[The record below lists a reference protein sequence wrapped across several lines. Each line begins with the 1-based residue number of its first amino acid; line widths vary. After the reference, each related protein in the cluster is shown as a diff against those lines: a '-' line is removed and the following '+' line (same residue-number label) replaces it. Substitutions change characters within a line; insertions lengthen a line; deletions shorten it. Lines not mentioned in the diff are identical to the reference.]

1 MGVLKNLQNLSDL
14 EFYKCAEKLQ
24 DDITDFC
31 LRNFGLKKSPRNVNQ
46 IIKDISEEDQSEI
59 NKIFEKYG
67 KTPNQQYASEYPE
80 WFIDNRKRRLLSY
93 TDDLIDFIIEANT
106 IYPTTLRECDDRVIK
121 LLTELV
127 ATFGEDNKGV
137 GIGSQISQV
146 IGIYYPTPIDNYCK
160 VVKACKFCGRYMD
173 DTYIIHLDKKF
184 LRELLNDIKAIC
196 DRLGIVINKKKTQ
209 IVKLSNG
216 FTFLKIRYFYGEHG
230 AIIKIPC
237 RKTITRERRKLRK
250 LRGRLE
256 AGKITAAEIKEQYKS
271 WRGNI
276 IKYKAYKSVRSCDVL
291 YKSLYGGTYGKGENG
306 KRRG

>member
-14 EFYKCAEKLQ
+14 EFYKFAEKLQ

-106 IYPTTLRECDDRVIK
+106 IYPTTLRECDDRRSLQNKSIGICGKIYRDLQHLKRHLPINLNWLAGTIEQVKREEK
-121 LLTELV
+121 LL
-127 ATFGEDNKGV
+127 KG
-137 GIGSQISQV
+137 
-146 IGIYYPTPIDNYCK
+146 
-160 VVKACKFCGRYMD
+160 
-173 DTYIIHLDKKF
+173 
-184 LRELLNDIKAIC
+184 
-196 DRLGIVINKKKTQ
+196 
-209 IVKLSNG
+209 
-216 FTFLKIRYFYGEHG
+216 
-230 AIIKIPC
+230 
-237 RKTITRERRKLRK
+237 
-250 LRGRLE
+250 
-256 AGKITAAEIKEQYKS
+256 

-291 YKSLYGGTYGKGENG
+291 YKSLYGGTYGKEENG

>member
-67 KTPNQQYASEYPE
+67 KTSNQQYASEYPE
-80 WFIDNRKRRLLSY
+80 WFTDNRKR
-93 TDDLIDFIIEANT
+93 
-106 IYPTTLRECDDRVIK
+106 
-121 LLTELV
+121 
-127 ATFGEDNKGV
+127 
-137 GIGSQISQV
+137 
-146 IGIYYPTPIDNYCK
+146 
-160 VVKACKFCGRYMD
+160 
-173 DTYIIHLDKKF
+173 
-184 LRELLNDIKAIC
+184 
-196 DRLGIVINKKKTQ
+196 
-209 IVKLSNG
+209 
-216 FTFLKIRYFYGEHG
+216 
-230 AIIKIPC
+230 
-237 RKTITRERRKLRK
+237 RK
-250 LRGRLE
+250 LRGRLD

-276 IKYKAYKSVRSCDVL
+276 IKYYAYKSVRSCDVL
-291 YKSLYGGTYGKGENG
+291 YKSLYGGTYGKKENG

>member
-106 IYPTTLRECDDRVIK
+106 IYPTTLRECDDRRSLQNKAIGICGKIYRDLQYLKRHLPINLNWLAGTIEQVKREEK
-121 LLTELV
+121 LLK
-127 ATFGEDNKGV
+127 GWRQCDNKTRKTV
-137 GIGSQISQV
+137 FTNTIKELTQKLEIE
-146 IGIYYPTPIDNYCK
+146 
-160 VVKACKFCGRYMD
+160 RD
-173 DTYIIHLDKKF
+173 DTGERMKWLAAIVQL
-184 LRELLNDIKAIC
+184 LR
-196 DRLGIVINKKKTQ
+196 
-209 IVKLSNG
+209 
-216 FTFLKIRYFYGEHG
+216 H
-230 AIIKIPC
+230 
-237 RKTITRERRKLRK
+237 
-250 LRGRLE
+250 
-256 AGKITAAEIKEQYKS
+256 
-271 WRGNI
+271 
-276 IKYKAYKSVRSCDVL
+276 
-291 YKSLYGGTYGKGENG
+291 
-306 KRRG
+306 

>member
-67 KTPNQQYASEYPE
+67 KSPNQQYASEYPE
-80 WFIDNRKRRLLSY
+80 WFIDN
-93 TDDLIDFIIEANT
+93 
-106 IYPTTLRECDDRVIK
+106 
-121 LLTELV
+121 
-127 ATFGEDNKGV
+127 
-137 GIGSQISQV
+137 
-146 IGIYYPTPIDNYCK
+146 
-160 VVKACKFCGRYMD
+160 
-173 DTYIIHLDKKF
+173 
-184 LRELLNDIKAIC
+184 
-196 DRLGIVINKKKTQ
+196 
-209 IVKLSNG
+209 
-216 FTFLKIRYFYGEHG
+216 
-230 AIIKIPC
+230 
-237 RKTITRERRKLRK
+237 RKLRK

-276 IKYKAYKSVRSCDVL
+276 IKYKAYKSVCSCDVL
-291 YKSLYGGTYGKGENG
+291 YKSLYGGTYGKEENG

>member
-80 WFIDNRKRRLLSY
+80 WFIDNRK
-93 TDDLIDFIIEANT
+93 
-106 IYPTTLRECDDRVIK
+106 
-121 LLTELV
+121 
-127 ATFGEDNKGV
+127 
-137 GIGSQISQV
+137 
-146 IGIYYPTPIDNYCK
+146 
-160 VVKACKFCGRYMD
+160 
-173 DTYIIHLDKKF
+173 
-184 LRELLNDIKAIC
+184 
-196 DRLGIVINKKKTQ
+196 
-209 IVKLSNG
+209 
-216 FTFLKIRYFYGEHG
+216 
-230 AIIKIPC
+230 
-237 RKTITRERRKLRK
+237 LRK

-276 IKYKAYKSVRSCDVL
+276 IKYKAYKRVRSCDVL
-291 YKSLYGGTYGKGENG
+291 KKSLYGGTYGKEENG

>member
-106 IYPTTLRECDDRVIK
+106 IYPTTLRECDDR
-121 LLTELV
+121 
-127 ATFGEDNKGV
+127 
-137 GIGSQISQV
+137 
-146 IGIYYPTPIDNYCK
+146 
-160 VVKACKFCGRYMD
+160 
-173 DTYIIHLDKKF
+173 
-184 LRELLNDIKAIC
+184 
-196 DRLGIVINKKKTQ
+196 
-209 IVKLSNG
+209 
-216 FTFLKIRYFYGEHG
+216 
-230 AIIKIPC
+230 
-237 RKTITRERRKLRK
+237 RKLRK

-291 YKSLYGGTYGKGENG
+291 YKSLYGGTYGKEENG